1 MTQDIRTKRARIR
14 DSIDWTQYRYER
26 ATLATLFP
34 DAIMPNSSRCKKPLA
49 LGIKHHLA
57 DAAPEVDIDHF
68 LRAYTFGPKYLR
80 CLRLGA
86 VRYDLHGETTGTV
99 SDGDAWYAR
108 TCLAVHLDQRHERR
122 EARLR
127 DAKSEQMMEAA

>member
-14 DSIDWTQYRYER
+14 DTINWTQYRQER
-26 ATLATLFP
+26 AALASQFP
-34 DAIMPNSSRCKKPLA
+34 DAFMASGSRAKKPLA
-49 LGIKHHLA
+49 LGIKHQLA
-57 DAAPEVDIDHF
+57 DAAPDGVDIEHF

-80 CLRLGA
+80 CLRVDAGRVGLDGQPA
-86 VRYDLHGETTGTV
+86 GTV

-108 TCLAVHLDQRHERR
+108 TCLAVHLDGRHERR

-127 DAKSEQMMEAA
+127 AEAMMEAA